1 MVFGGCYAS
10 LSRRSLKPS
19 LPSQTC
25 TRCLPPRKISGVI
38 SASHQENVRTKTP
51 SGKLAPMGAALVA
64 ALWAAA
70 PGSAG
75 GHKARPYPMH
85 FLQF

>member
-51 SGKLAPMGAALVA
+51 SGKLAPMGAALGAALLA
-64 ALWAAA
+64 ALWTAA

-75 GHKARPYPMH
+75 GH
-85 FLQF
+85 